1 MIPCTKRCYIFIVGH
16 LREVV
21 NTVHKRSLGY
31 GVMELN
37 KDYYTL
43 LACWWVDAHSLEN
56 KRTALRRNG
65 RERFVLTQMGGY
77 SILAFFSIVHPLR
90 LESSQSAP
98 LNILAACSSP
108 LSCQLSHA
116 RATTENSPP

>member
-16 LREVV
+16 LREVI

-65 RERFVLTQMGGY
+65 RERFVLTQMGVIP
-77 SILAFFSIVHPLR
+77 SWRSSRWSSLCAWRARSRHP
-90 LESSQSAP
+90 
-98 LNILAACSSP
+98 
-108 LSCQLSHA
+108 
-116 RATTENSPP
+116 